1 MDQQRRVV
9 PRTTLGR
16 VGRVQPLLVREDDK
30 VGGQNSVLAKQKRLT
45 T

>member
-16 VGRVQPLLVREDDK
+16 VGRVQPVLIREDDK
-30 VGGQNSVLAKQKRLT
+30 VEGQNSPLAK
-45 T
+45 